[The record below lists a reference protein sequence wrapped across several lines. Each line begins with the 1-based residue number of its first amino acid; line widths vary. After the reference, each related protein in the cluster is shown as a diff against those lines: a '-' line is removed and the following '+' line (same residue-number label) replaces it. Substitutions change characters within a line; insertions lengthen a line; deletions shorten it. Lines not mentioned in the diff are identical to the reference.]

1 MSTRK
6 QLRAQD
12 YPDVFVRGKRLKV
25 FTKRTELTT
34 AQVLALNT
42 TPVELVAA
50 PGAGYGIVV
59 HRITGSVDFNSA
71 AYAANV
77 TCEFRYTNGS
87 GTKVTADQGALINA
101 SADKIVTTAGIEA
114 ATVVTANAAVVVC
127 AATGNPTTG
136 DSPVAFD
143 VEYTIVEI

>member
-25 FTKRTELTT
+25 FTKRTELTS

-42 TPVELVAA
+42 TPISLVAD

-59 HRITGSVDFNSA
+59 HRITGAVDYNSA
-71 AYAANV
+71 AYATNTTV
-77 TCEFRYTNGS
+77 EFRYTNGS
-87 GTKVTADQGALINA
+87 GTKVTADMAALITA
-101 SADKIVTTAGIEA
+101 TADKVVTVGGIEA
-114 ATVVTANAAVVVC
+114 ALVVTANAAIVAV
-127 AATGNPTTG
+127 AATGNPATG
-136 DSPVAFD
+136 NSPVAFD

>member
-1 MSTRK
+1 MSKRK
-6 QLRAQD
+6 ELRAID
-12 YPDVFVRGKRLKV
+12 VPDVFVRNKRLKV
-25 FTKRTELTT
+25 FTKRTELTS

-42 TPVELVAA
+42 TPIALVAA

-59 HRITGSVDFNSA
+59 HRITGAVDYNSA
-71 AYAANV
+71 AYATNV
-77 TCEFRYTNGS
+77 TLEFRYTDGS

-101 SADKIVTTAGIEA
+101 TADKVVTCAGIEA

-127 AATGNPTTG
+127 AATGNPATG
-136 DSPVAFD
+136 NSPVSFD

>member
-42 TPVELVAA
+42 TPITLVAA

-59 HRITGSVDFNSA
+59 HRITGSVDYNSA
-71 AYAANV
+71 AYATNV
-77 TCEFRYTNGS
+77 TLEFRYTDGS
-87 GTKVTADQGALINA
+87 GTKVTADQGALIDA
-101 SADKIVTTAGIEA
+101 TADKIVTTAGIEA
-114 ATVVTANAAVVVC
+114 ATVVTANAAVVVRT
-127 AATGNPTTG
+127 ATGNPATG
-136 DSPVAFD
+136 NSPVAFD
-143 VEYTIVEI
+143 VDYTIVEI